1 MMERRDLT
9 DHLSQRMLEQLTQ
22 EAFGAPVKRKGG
34 FSRGLALAACVALV
48 VMAVNFDTVYAAVQ
62 RLMYFLPGSGAVAE
76 EEMAGDYWLPE
87 AEFTACTRQ
96 GNYVVSY
103 LYRRGD
109 TLALGVKKEVT
120 GLPTEED
127 SVPLPG
133 EPDATPSKAPQ
144 GMAGEPAPEARQ
156 TGPLDLVVDI
166 RDGEGNLLELEKA
179 QNNVFSTH
187 DMTTGKG
194 SSEVYLEF
202 EGFTLERFTL
212 VLDKEVEFPVE
223 LRRVDLESY
232 ILDPDFSSRSH
243 GYTISMVPLNQNGTR
258 FALMPAPEDQTGDI
272 PETSYWSPLTYDIK
286 AVGKDGKVYQPE
298 TVNSRPGC
306 QEFYIPELPDTQIT
320 TVTVTGILESTRYDK
335 PKASVRLPAMKL
347 GEEVELDQE
356 ISLWNHTLKVEA
368 AGLTREGTLW
378 VRVQQ
383 EGQNGDRWLNQV
395 DLEWPET
402 ANQHHTGERSMEDN
416 SYIIGTTGMES
427 QAGKRIDLP
436 VTFVSVVQKGWWE
449 FRVE

>member
-22 EAFGAPVKRKGG
+22 EAFGAPVKRKSG

-62 RLMYFLPGSGAVAE
+62 RLMYFRPGSGAVAE

-87 AEFTACTRQ
+87 AEFTARTQQ

-120 GLPTEED
+120 GLPTERP
-127 SVPLPG
+127 PLTPG
-133 EPDATPSKAPQ
+133 QMAFSPEMIQ
-144 GMAGEPAPEARQ
+144 EEMAGMPAPEAR
-156 TGPLDLVVDI
+156 GPDPLDLAVDI

-179 QNNVFSTH
+179 QHNVFSTH

-258 FALMPAPEDQTGDI
+258 FALIPAPEDQTQDI
-272 PETSYWSPLTYDIK
+272 PETSYWSPLTYDVK

-298 TVNSRPGC
+298 PVNSRPGC
-306 QEFYIPELPDTQIT
+306 QEFYIPELPDTRIT

-356 ISLWNHTLKVEA
+356 ISLWNYTIKVEA
-368 AGLTREGTLW
+368 AGLTQEGTLW
-378 VRVQQ
+378 VKVQRK
-383 EGQNGDRWLNQV
+383 GRNGDRWLNQV
-395 DLEWPET
+395 DLEWPEDH
-402 ANQHHTGERSMEDN
+402 AGQGFGGEDN
-416 SYIIGTTGMES
+416 SWILHNDGMES
-427 QAGKRIDLP
+427 QAGKRTDLP

-449 FRVE
+449 FQVE